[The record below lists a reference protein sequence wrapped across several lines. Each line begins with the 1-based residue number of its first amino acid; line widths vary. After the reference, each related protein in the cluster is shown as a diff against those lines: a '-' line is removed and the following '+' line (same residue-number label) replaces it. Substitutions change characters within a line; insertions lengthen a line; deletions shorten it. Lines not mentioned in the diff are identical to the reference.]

1 MCQTV
6 RCDRCLQTIHA
17 ARQRLMGLIAFVA
30 MAGCGLLLAGEPT
43 PAGSPK
49 AASKPEPAAISW
61 QTDYIKA
68 MDVANQQGKM
78 LLIFFADAA
87 NPLSGRFESEV
98 LAHESVVGK
107 LGDIV
112 CARLPTD
119 TKVEVEGKQVELIR
133 HTAFRELLGQP
144 GIAILDFA
152 HPQTPLHGKVVSTF
166 PLTGRL
172 WYTPQQVQVILDL
185 PQGTVTQRTLIY
197 AVRTHP
203 ETPSSAVG
211 NPDSRLLAEA
221 ASHSD
226 HQASIR
232 LQGHHQWGARFP
244 RISAMLGCSAREVC
258 AESWPGQNLVEAA
271 IECVRCWRLSRGHWS
286 AVRAQNQGFGY
297 DMRLGS
303 NGVWYATGIFGM
315 R

>member
-1 MCQTV
+1 
-6 RCDRCLQTIHA
+6 
-17 ARQRLMGLIAFVA
+17 
-30 MAGCGLLLAGEPT
+30 MAGCHVLLAGEAVPE
-43 PAGSPK
+43 PPRAPGPK
-49 AASKPEPAAISW
+49 ADQAPPGTAPSAAEPPAAESKPKLPAIAW

-68 MDVANQQGKM
+68 MDTANQQGKM
-78 LLIFFADAA
+78 LMIFFTDPA
-87 NPLSGRFESEV
+87 NPLCGRFETEV
-98 LAHESVVGK
+98 LSQDTVVAK
-107 LGDIV
+107 LGDFV

-119 TKVEVEGKQVELIR
+119 TKIKSEGAEVELIR
-133 HTAFRELLGQP
+133 HTAFREMLGQP

-152 HPQTPLHGKVVSTF
+152 HTEASLHGTVVSTF
-166 PLTGRL
+166 PVNERL

-185 PQGTVTQRTLIY
+185 PPGTLTQRTLIY

-203 ETPSSAVG
+203 EAPASAVG
-211 NPDSRLLAEA
+211 KPDSRLLSEA

-232 LQGHHQWGARFP
+232 VQGHHQWGARFP

-271 IECVRCWRLSRGHWS
+271 IECVRCWRLSHGHWS
-286 AVRAQNQGFGY
+286 AVRSHNQGFGY
-297 DMRLGS
+297 DMKLGA
-303 NGVWYATGIFGM
+303 NGVWYATGIFGL